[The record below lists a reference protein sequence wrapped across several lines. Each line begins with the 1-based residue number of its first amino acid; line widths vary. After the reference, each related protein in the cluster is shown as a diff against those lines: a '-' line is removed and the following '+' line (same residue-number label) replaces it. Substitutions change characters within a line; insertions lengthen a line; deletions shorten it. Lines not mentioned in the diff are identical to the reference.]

1 MSGWKLFM
9 SNILKNWFLLQ
20 FKPNAHKLAERN
32 LHRQGF
38 ETFLPLQE
46 ITGRK
51 KTSFINN
58 LKPLFPGYMFVA
70 FDIQDAPWRKINN
83 TMGVSKL
90 VSFNSY
96 PKPVP
101 IDLVSGLILRC
112 DVSGKL
118 LPPKQLNK
126 GDEVQFLNGPFAN
139 FITTIEEI
147 DAQQRIWVLMKF
159 MGQSTRISVNIE
171 GLKITK

>member
-1 MSGWKLFM
+1 M

-46 ITGRK
+46 ITDRK
-51 KTSFINN
+51 KAAFINN
-58 LKPLFPGYMFVA
+58 LKPLFPGYMFVT
-70 FDIQDAPWRKINN
+70 FNIHDAPWRKINN

-101 IDLVSGLILRC
+101 VDLVSGLMLRC
-112 DVSGKL
+112 DASGKL
-118 LPPKQLNK
+118 LPPEQLNK

-139 FITTIEEI
+139 FVTTVEEI
-147 DAQQRIWVLMKF
+147 DAQQRVWVLMKL
-159 MGQSTRISVNIE
+159 MGRPTRISVNIE

>member
-1 MSGWKLFM
+1 
-9 SNILKNWFLLQ
+9 
-20 FKPNAHKLAERN
+20 
-32 LHRQGF
+32 
-38 ETFLPLQE
+38 
-46 ITGRK
+46 
-51 KTSFINN
+51 
-58 LKPLFPGYMFVA
+58 MFVA

-101 IDLVSGLILRC
+101 IDLVSGLMLRC

-118 LPPKQLNK
+118 LPPTQLNK

-139 FITTIEEI
+139 FITTVEEI
-147 DAQQRIWVLMKF
+147 DAQQRVWVLMKF
-159 MGQSTRISVNIE
+159 MGRPTRISVNIE

>member
-1 MSGWKLFM
+1 MNGWKPFM

-46 ITGRK
+46 ITDRK
-51 KTSFINN
+51 KAAFINN
-58 LKPLFPGYMFVA
+58 LKPLFPGYMFVT
-70 FDIQDAPWRKINN
+70 FNIHDAPWRKINN

-101 IDLVSGLILRC
+101 VDLVSGLMLRC
-112 DVSGKL
+112 DASGKL
-118 LPPKQLNK
+118 LPPEQLNK

-139 FITTIEEI
+139 FVTTVEEI
-147 DAQQRIWVLMKF
+147 DAQQRVWVLMKL
-159 MGQSTRISVNIE
+159 MGRSTRISVNIE

>member
-1 MSGWKLFM
+1 M

-20 FKPNAHKLAERN
+20 FKPNAHKLAKRN
-32 LHRQGF
+32 LHLQGF

-46 ITGRK
+46 IIGRN

-58 LKPLFPGYMFVA
+58 LKPLFPGYMFVT
-70 FDIQDAPWRKINN
+70 FDIKDAPWRKINN

-112 DVSGKL
+112 DASGKL
-118 LPPKQLNK
+118 LPPKRLNE

-139 FITTIEEI
+139 FITTVEEI
-147 DAQQRIWVLMKF
+147 DAQQRVWVLMELL
-159 MGQSTRISVNIE
+159 GRSTRISVNIE
-171 GLKITK
+171 GLKTTK

>member
-1 MSGWKLFM
+1 MSSWKPFM

-46 ITGRK
+46 ITDRK

-83 TMGVSKL
+83 TKGVSKL
-90 VSFNSY
+90 VSFNDY
-96 PKPVP
+96 PEPVP
-101 IDLVSGLILRC
+101 IDLISGLILRC
-112 DVSGKL
+112 NESGKI

-126 GDEVQFLNGPFAN
+126 GDEVQLLNGPFAN
-139 FITTIEEI
+139 FITTVEEI
-147 DAQQRIWVLMKF
+147 DAQQRVWVLMKF
-159 MGQSTRISVNIE
+159 MGRSTRISVNIE
-171 GLKITK
+171 GLTITK

>member
-1 MSGWKLFM
+1 M

-58 LKPLFPGYMFVA
+58 LKPLFPGYMFVT

-118 LPPKQLNK
+118 LPPTQLNK

-139 FITTIEEI
+139 FITTVEEI
-147 DAQQRIWVLMKF
+147 DAQQRVWVLMKF
-159 MGQSTRISVNIE
+159 MGRPTRISVNIE
-171 GLKITK
+171 GLKVTK

>member
-1 MSGWKLFM
+1 MSSWKPFM

-20 FKPNAHKLAERN
+20 FKPNSHKIAEGN
-32 LHRQGF
+32 LQRQGF
-38 ETFLPLQE
+38 KTFLPLQE
-46 ITGRK
+46 STDRNNA
-51 KTSFINN
+51 SFITN

-90 VSFNSY
+90 VSFNDY

-112 DVSGKL
+112 NASGKL

-126 GDEVQFLNGPFAN
+126 GDEVQLLTGPFAN
-139 FITTIEEI
+139 FITTVEEI
-147 DAQQRIWVLMKF
+147 DAQQRVWVLMQL
-159 MGQSTRISVNIE
+159 MGQSTRVSVNIE
-171 GLKITK
+171 DLKITK

>member
-1 MSGWKLFM
+1 M

-46 ITGRK
+46 ITDRK
-51 KTSFINN
+51 KTSFIDN
-58 LKPLFPGYMFVA
+58 LKPLFPGYMFVT

-101 IDLVSGLILRC
+101 IDLVSGLMQRC

-118 LPPKQLNK
+118 LPPKRLNK

-139 FITTIEEI
+139 FVTTVEEI
-147 DAQQRIWVLMKF
+147 DAQQRVWVLMKL
-159 MGQSTRISVNIE
+159 MGRSTRISVNIE